1 MGRVEKGAAKQNSL
15 MIESKINEFI
25 SSSTDNRFSFMEDYI
40 IFGQPLIKFADGSD
54 KIFKEYKTIISSD
67 HLTPREAFSAKYQG
81 KEAIPEQL
89 SVISWILPIVE
100 KTRIS
105 NRNATSMP
113 SREWS
118 HTRWYGEK
126 FNDLLRNFVVYL
138 LAGLGYRA
146 VAPMAQSYFKIQSN
160 QKGAYS
166 NWSERH
172 IAYAAGQ
179 GTFSLSDGLITEAG
193 IAHRC
198 GSVVTDMI
206 LPASSRTA
214 KSPFSNCLFHLGI
227 KCKSC
232 ITRCP
237 ADAITE
243 KGHDK
248 NKCQEYMRKFGY
260 AAPQI
265 SDYDNDKT
273 IVGCGLC
280 QTKVP
285 CEYENPAKHLKV
297 QV

>member
-1 MGRVEKGAAKQNSL
+1 MGGIEKGAAQQNSL
-15 MIESKINEFI
+15 MIESKINEFVR
-25 SSSTDNRFSFMEDYI
+25 SNTGNKFSFIEDYI
-40 IFGQPLIKFADGSD
+40 IFDQPLIKFADGSD
-54 KIFKEYKTIISSD
+54 KIFKDFKTLISPE
-67 HLTPREAFSAKYQG
+67 HLTPAEAFAKAFGEIAVPNQV
-81 KEAIPEQL
+81 

-100 KTRIS
+100 KTRLS
-105 NRNATSMP
+105 NRMETSIS
-113 SREWS
+113 SRLWS

-126 FNDLLRNFVVYL
+126 FNDILRNFVVDL
-138 LAGLGYRA
+138 LTGLGYRA
-146 VAPMAQSYFKIQSN
+146 VAPMAQSYFKIRYN
-160 QKGAYS
+160 EKGAYS

-198 GSVVTDMI
+198 GSVITDML
-206 LPASSRTA
+206 LPASPRTA

-227 KCKSC
+227 KCTSC

-237 ADAITE
+237 AGAITE
-243 KGHDK
+243 QGHDK
-248 NKCQEYMRKFGY
+248 NRCQEYMRKFGY

-285 CEYENPAKHLKV
+285 CEHENPAKHLKV
-297 QV
+297 KA